1 MSKDPLDESR
11 ESRLSFHC
19 LPHFFVDQFMEF
31 FSGLGSRELFFGDL
45 DTFDTSTMEGNQ
57 AQCPH
62 CGKMTGCNKENMRV
76 RAKDA
81 GFVGKDT

>member
-1 MSKDPLDESR
+1 MPNVKEL
-11 ESRLSFHC
+11 HVKC
-19 LPHFFVDQFMEF
+19 LQCNEWVKSPI
-31 FSGLGSRELFFGDL
+31 FFGDL
-45 DTFDTSTMEGNQ
+45 DSFDAFIMEGNQ

-62 CGKMTGCNKENMRV
+62 CGKMTGCNKKNMRV